1 MMNLKTFFEEDT
13 AKVGDNNYSPSDLE
27 FSVEND
33 IEDDVET
40 IESNKQAS
48 DKKQYVK
55 IIKMANAGFSEKQIA
70 KVLKLADCNAL
81 PESVKAYMK
90 DVKGIVGVVCVDC
103 GVFKDN
109 LEYKKNAG
117 KYKDFH
123 KYAFNCKCDRHT
135 ETQASIGNGN
145 MDSYLSAECDTVIDS
160 GICDKTGLEV
170 ISSISEIKPEAVAD
184 VVYKIGS
191 LGYYSKDEAK
201 KILLS
206 NNNIS
211 AIKKAFNI
219 MEHPVVKKAEVE
231 EVKNN
236 FYIKKAD
243 MKVEIGREADKDI
256 KVSPYS
262 SNVKAVVGKEADKNI
277 KVSPYSVSVKAEIG
291 AEADKSASVAYN
303 KSRMVAQVG
312 KEGATSPS
320 VAFSKSSLVAPID
333 KVFVAKNNVAFE
345 KSKLSAPVDKEII
358 AKDIK
363 VSPYGNDIKAEMDD
377 ETEDDIDVAISNEL
391 DKIYDDNSN
400 DFISSTEDIEFNDLI
415 DSDDS
420 FDKTAMQES
429 DIKINFDENE
439 K

>member
-1 MMNLKTFFEEDT
+1 MTMNLKTFFEEDT
-13 AKVGDNNYSPSDLE
+13 AKVGDDNFSPSDLE

-33 IEDDVET
+33 IEEDIET

-48 DKKQYVK
+48 DKKQYVR

-81 PESVKAYMK
+81 PESVKAYMRG
-90 DVKGIVGVVCVDC
+90 VKGIVGVVCVDC
-103 GVFKDN
+103 GVFKDG

-123 KYAFNCKCDRHT
+123 KYAFNCKCDRNT
-135 ETQASIGNGN
+135 EIQASIGNGN
-145 MDSYLSAECDTVIDS
+145 MDSYLSSECDTIVDS
-160 GICDKTGLEV
+160 GICNKTGLEV
-170 ISSISEIKPEAVAD
+170 ISSVSEIKADAVAD

-191 LGYYSKDEAK
+191 LGFYSKDEAK
-201 KILLS
+201 QILLA
-206 NNNIS
+206 NNSVS
-211 AIKKAFNI
+211 AIKKAFNM

-243 MKVEIGREADKDI
+243 MKVEIGREADKNI

-262 SNVKAVVGKEADKNI
+262 SSVRAEISDAVV
-277 KVSPYSVSVKAEIG
+277 
-291 AEADKSASVAYN
+291 KS
-303 KSRMVAQVG
+303 KI
-312 KEGATSPS
+312 
-320 VAFSKSSLVAPID
+320 AFSKSAFVAPID
-333 KVFVAKNNVAFE
+333 KEIASDTKVAFD
-345 KSKLSAPVDKEII
+345 KSKLSAPVGKEIV

-363 VSPYGNDIKAEMDD
+363 VSPYGS
-377 ETEDDIDVAISNEL
+377 ISNEL
-391 DKIYDDNSN
+391 DKIYQENNN
-400 DFISSTEDIEFNDLI
+400 DSISSTEDIEFDDLI